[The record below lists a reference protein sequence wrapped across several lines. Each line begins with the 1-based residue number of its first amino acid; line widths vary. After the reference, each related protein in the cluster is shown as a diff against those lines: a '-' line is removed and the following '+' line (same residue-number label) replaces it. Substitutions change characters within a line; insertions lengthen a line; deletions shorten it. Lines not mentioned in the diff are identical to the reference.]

1 MSAWL
6 IGPAKLE
13 VRCAPEHEV
22 ALSQPNSAQANAQPT
37 GQPHHSRSP
46 AAPAAAPTPMATRI
60 AHAASVLAR
69 GMALRASGPLRSR
82 SARPVLQAAQARRA
96 ATAKAGAGKT
106 VFLCTD
112 CGNETAKW
120 QGQCPSCKGWNTL
133 KEFKPQPSLASPAGM
148 GARLSQPKSASRGWD
163 VTGSGFTG
171 GGGAGG
177 GRLVPITA
185 YANSAG
191 LAAGAAPGGEHGRV
205 STGASEVDRV
215 LGGGLVRGSVVLLAG
230 SPGIGK
236 STLVLQLARSIAKAP
251 GARGRVA
258 YIAGEESPAQIARR
272 AVRLVEAEAEQE
284 DPDLAGGLA
293 GIEVLNETSLDGAL
307 QVLLDEAIR
316 PAVER
321 SAAPDGAGPPSASPA
336 GSDASIDLPFDA
348 VIVDS
353 IQTMYLDG
361 VASAA
366 GTVSQVRECALRLL
380 QLAKASSVPVVLVG
394 HMTKAGEVA
403 GPRVLEHLVD
413 AVVLLE
419 GEGAGTAPVRVLRS
433 AKNRFGA
440 TSEVA
445 LLVMSDAGLVE
456 VEDPAGMFL
465 SPARAEALRCLRHTD
480 AHDAEDAASALV
492 PAGSAV
498 TATLEGR
505 RALCVEIEALCNSS
519 AAEWPRHR
527 ASGVSVDRVHML
539 LAVLAKHAGVR
550 VGRSDVYLSVAGGIR
565 LRDPAAEAAV
575 AASLASSALDIAMPA
590 DTAIL
595 GEVALSGELRA
606 VAGEDERLRAL
617 AALGFRRVILPLDSS
632 GDAASAPGSRVGG
645 ARAGKK
651 PRKWMQRPDGGRLT
665 IVRVRDIREALAS
678 ALGRNAIR
686 DARAAH
692 RRTKAAR
699 TAAARKTDSD
709 LEGASMWETGGWLD
723 GIGDASG
730 GGE

>member
-1 MSAWL
+1 MA
-6 IGPAKLE
+6 ARM
-13 VRCAPEHEV
+13 V
-22 ALSQPNSAQANAQPT
+22 QAV
-37 GQPHHSRSP
+37 
-46 AAPAAAPTPMATRI
+46 
-60 AHAASVLAR
+60 SVLAR
-69 GMALRASGPLRSR
+69 GAAMRAAGPLKARG
-82 SARPVLQAAQARRA
+82 ARPGLLGTQARRA
-96 ATAKAGAGKT
+96 ATAKAGGGKT

-133 KEFKPQPSLASPAGM
+133 KEFKPQPSLASPSGM
-148 GARLSQPKSASRGWD
+148 SARLSQPKAAPRGWD
-163 VTGSGFTG
+163 VTGSGFSG
-171 GGGAGG
+171 GGAAGG

-185 YANSAG
+185 YASSSG

-205 STGASEVDRV
+205 STGAAEVDRV

-236 STLVLQLARSIAKAP
+236 STLVLQLARSIAKAS
-251 GARGRVA
+251 GSHGRVA

-272 AVRLVEAEAEQE
+272 AVRLVEAEVEAEHGSA
-284 DPDLAGGLA
+284 DLATGLA

-307 QVLLDEAIR
+307 QVLLDEAQR
-316 PAVER
+316 HTAGEV
-321 SAAPDGAGPPSASPA
+321 AAPGGAGSSPAA
-336 GSDASIDLPFDA
+336 GSDASINLPFDA

-380 QLAKASSVPVVLVG
+380 QLAKASSVPVILVG

-456 VEDPAGMFL
+456 VDDPAGMFL

-480 AHDAEDAASALV
+480 GHDADEAASALV

-575 AASLASSALDIAMPA
+575 AASLASSALDVAMPA

-632 GDAASAPGSRVGG
+632 GDAASAPGSRGRG
-645 ARAGKK
+645 AAAGKK
-651 PRKWMQRPDGGRLT
+651 PRKWMQRPDGGRLS

-686 DARAAH
+686 DARAAK
-692 RRTKAAR
+692 RRSRAARTKARRA
-699 TAAARKTDSD
+699 DSD
-709 LEGASMWETGGWLD
+709 SEAVGAWEEGGWLE
-723 GIGDASG
+723 GIGETADRSA
-730 GGE
+730 